1 MEPAKFALVVEYNG
15 TRYHGSQWQVGVATV
30 QGEIEQA
37 LRRLCGDVGRIMAAS
52 RTDAGVHA
60 KGQVFSFWTVRDFD
74 TETFVKGLNY
84 YLARDVKVK
93 AAYAVDIKFNV
104 RRDALSREY
113 CYQIFNRN
121 VRSPFHEVF
130 AGFIPNKLNI
140 EVMREACQLLQGEH
154 DFASFCPAIEEG
166 KNTMRSVYSTNV
178 NRRDD
183 FVTIDIKANSFLP
196 HQVRSTVGLLTNVGL
211 GKIKLDKFREIFEER
226 HVGLAGPVAPA
237 RGLCLTRVN
246 YAEPLGGQK

>member
-1 MEPAKFALVVEYNG
+1 LIVEYNG

-37 LRRLCGDVGRIMAAS
+37 LVKLCGEIGRIKAAS

-60 KGQVFSFWTVRDFD
+60 KGQVFSFWTAKGLG
-74 TETFVKGLNY
+74 TETLVKGLNY
-84 YLARDVKVK
+84 HLARDIKVS
-93 AAYAVDIKFNV
+93 AAYTVDMDLNV

-130 AGFIPNKLNI
+130 AGFVPNKLNI
-140 EVMREACQLLQGEH
+140 EVMKEACQLLEGEH
-154 DFASFCPAIEEG
+154 DFVSFCPAIEEG
-166 KNTMRSVYSTNV
+166 RNTVRCVYDTNV
-178 NRRDD
+178 SRHDD
-183 FVTIDIKANSFLP
+183 LVSIEIKANSFLP
-196 HQVRSTVGLLTNVGL
+196 HQVRSTVGLLTSLGL
-211 GKIKLDKFREIFEER
+211 EKIELRKFREILEEK
-226 HVGLAGPVAPA
+226 HVGLAGPVAPS

-246 YAEPLGGQK
+246 YAKPLGGQK